1 MSEKE
6 RLVEVFGGVDTHRD
20 CHVAAVVDTA
30 GRVLGT
36 APFPADA
43 TGFEELGGWL
53 RSQGRVVRVGVEGT
67 GSYGAGLTRYLT
79 GIGIEVVEVNR
90 PNRQLRRRLGKT
102 DTTDAQAAGRA
113 ALNGEATARPKSAD
127 GLVEGIRMLR
137 IARRSAVKARTQA
150 INQLHAL
157 VVTAPEQ
164 VKHQLRGLS
173 TKARIGA
180 CAGFRPGTADTTT
193 TVAKKT
199 LRYLARRCQA
209 LTTEIKELDK
219 EITRLCSRANP
230 ALLSAPGVGPDTAA
244 ALLVTAGDNPKRGPV
259 KLSV

>member
-6 RLVEVFGGVDTHRD
+6 SLVEVFGGVDTHRD

-43 TGFEELGGWL
+43 AGFEELGGWL

-102 DTTDAQAAGRA
+102 DTTDAQA
-113 ALNGEATARPKSAD
+113 
-127 GLVEGIRMLR
+127 GLSNRLCEGVSSYVKLGAVFGGWRWVQMRSEIRRLRTR
-137 IARRSAVKARTQA
+137 IASLWVFPRVMS
-150 INQLHAL
+150 
-157 VVTAPEQ
+157 
-164 VKHQLRGLS
+164 
-173 TKARIGA
+173 
-180 CAGFRPGTADTTT
+180 FW
-193 TVAKKT
+193 
-199 LRYLARRCQA
+199 
-209 LTTEIKELDK
+209 
-219 EITRLCSRANP
+219 
-230 ALLSAPGVGPDTAA
+230 
-244 ALLVTAGDNPKRGPV
+244 
-259 KLSV
+259 

>member
-6 RLVEVFGGVDTHRD
+6 SLVEVFGGVDTHRD
-20 CHVAAVVDTA
+20 CHVAAAVDTA

-90 PNRQLRRRLGKT
+90 ANRQLRRRLGKT

-113 ALNGEATARPKSAD
+113 ALNGQATARPKTAD

-137 IARRSAVKARTQA
+137 VVRCSAIKARTQA

-173 TKARIGA
+173 TKARIRA
-180 CAGFRPGTADTTT
+180 CAGLWSRHSRYHHHGRQENTALSGAPLPGAHHRDQRTRQRDHSSLFPGQPGAALRPGC
-193 TVAKKT
+193 
-199 LRYLARRCQA
+199 R
-209 LTTEIKELDK
+209 
-219 EITRLCSRANP
+219 S
-230 ALLSAPGVGPDTAA
+230 
-244 ALLVTAGDNPKRGPV
+244 
-259 KLSV
+259 